1 MKSKLSIIITNEAKN
16 DINGI
21 VAYISLDNKVAGLNF
36 AKYLKMMF
44 VYMLEF
50 PNIGRK
56 RPEYTDEDVLFFTIK
71 WGYNIVYYVKND
83 KIYILR
89 ALSEY
94 QDCNFVF

>member
-36 AKYLKMMF
+36 AKYLKKMF

-56 RPEYTDEDVLFFTIK
+56 RPEYTDEDVWFFTIK

-89 ALSEY
+89 VLSEY

>member
-36 AKYLKMMF
+36 AKYLKKMF

-83 KIYILR
+83 KISISKTWTKYMEFR
-89 ALSEY
+89 K
-94 QDCNFVF
+94 